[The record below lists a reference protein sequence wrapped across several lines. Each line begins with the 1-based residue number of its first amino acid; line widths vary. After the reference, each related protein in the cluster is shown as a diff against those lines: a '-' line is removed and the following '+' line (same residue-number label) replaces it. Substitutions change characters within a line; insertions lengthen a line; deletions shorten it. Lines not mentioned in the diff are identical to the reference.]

1 MYYDTLLILL
11 KKSHSKVD
19 KIGNDES
26 QYTESK
32 AYGGELSVTQS
43 EFYSAASQQFKPER
57 VIEIWDR
64 DYNGEER
71 CKLPDGKV
79 YEIYRSFFRAKD
91 ARRELYLRLP
101 GNEYQH

>member
-11 KKSHSKVD
+11 KKGHTNVD
-19 KIGNDES
+19 EIGNDES

-79 YEIYRSFFRAKD
+79 YEIYRSFFRVKD
-91 ARRELYLRLP
+91 GKRELYLRLP

>member
-11 KKSHSKVD
+11 KKSHPKVD

-26 QYTESK
+26 QHTESK

-43 EFYSAASQQFKPER
+43 EFYSAASQQFKPEK
-57 VIEIWDR
+57 VYEIWER
-64 DYNGEER
+64 DYNGEEH

-79 YEIYRSFFRAKD
+79 YEIYRSFLRVKD

-101 GNEYQH
+101 GNEYQY